1 MAIRPPQTL
10 KSTGRKVPVTR
21 YRNVSPTQT
30 FRRFTVIWAN
40 NDGVPFNTS
49 GFFAVL
55 RRLDGSFVQSA
66 NFDSFGTV
74 RFSRVRTP
82 TNQPYI
88 LRTFRDDGTLFRV
101 KSVPAGVSSF
111 VVIG

>member
-10 KSTGRKVPVTR
+10 KSTGRKVPASR
-21 YRNVSPTQT
+21 YHNVSPTQT
-30 FRRFTVIWAN
+30 LRRFTVIWAN
-40 NDGVPFNTS
+40 NNGVPFNTS
-49 GFFAVL
+49 GFFATL
-55 RRLDGSFVQSA
+55 RRADGSFVQA
-66 NFDSFGTV
+66 AGFDSFGTA

-82 TNQPYI
+82 TNQPYT

-101 KSVPAGVSSF
+101 RSVPAGVSSF

>member
-10 KSTGRKVPVTR
+10 KSTGRKVPVTK

-30 FRRFTVIWAN
+30 LRRFTVIWAR
-40 NDGVPFNTS
+40 NDGVPFITT

-55 RRLDGSFVQSA
+55 RRTNGSFVQA
-66 NFDSFGTV
+66 VNFDGFGTA

-101 KSVPAGVSSF
+101 RSVPAGVSSF

>member
-1 MAIRPPQTL
+1 MAIRPPKTL
-10 KSTGRKVPVTR
+10 KSTGRKVPITR

-30 FRRFTVIWAN
+30 LTRFTVIWAN
-40 NDGVPFNTS
+40 NDGVPFNTT
-49 GFFAVL
+49 GFFATL
-55 RRLDGSFVQSA
+55 RRLDGTFVQA
-66 NFDSFGTV
+66 AGFDSFGTA

-82 TNQPYI
+82 TNQAYV

-101 KSVPAGVSSF
+101 RSVPAGVSSF

>member
-10 KSTGRKVPVTR
+10 KSTGRKVPASR

-49 GFFAVL
+49 GFFATL
-55 RRLDGSFVQSA
+55 RRLDGSFVQA
-66 NFDSFGTV
+66 AGFDSFGTA

-101 KSVPAGVSSF
+101 RSVPAGVSSF

>member
-10 KSTGRKVPVTR
+10 KSTGRKVPATR

-30 FRRFTVIWAN
+30 FSRFTVIWAR
-40 NDGVPFNTS
+40 NDGVPFITT

-55 RRLDGSFVQSA
+55 RRTDESFVQAA

-74 RFSRVRTP
+74 RFDKVRTP
-82 TNQPYI
+82 TNHPYI

-101 KSVPAGVSSF
+101 RSVPAGVSSY

>member
-30 FRRFTVIWAN
+30 LRRFTVIWAN
-40 NDGVPFNTS
+40 NDGVPFNTT
-49 GFFAVL
+49 GFFAIL
-55 RRLDGSFVQSA
+55 RRLDGSFVQA
-66 NFDSFGTV
+66 AGFDGFGTA

-88 LRTFRDDGTLFRV
+88 LRTFRDDGVLFRV
-101 KSVPAGVSSF
+101 RSVPAGVSSF